1 MPIDITMSFIREK
14 KFGNRVYRYLVESYR
29 DKNGKIKQRT
39 IKYLG
44 RVIKTKEGEKLVK
57 ARSLIDQL
65 DVMRVSSFGPPAVLC
80 DLADGLGVIETIDDT
95 VPSTTGLS
103 PGSLLLLMAI
113 NHLVGR
119 KSVSKIPIWYRR
131 TCLPRLFDIPPE
143 EITKDR
149 LLDAMDALCY
159 RDESGALLNY
169 APVLYRKFWES
180 HTEDHPED
188 STLFY
193 DLTEVVVHGITCV
206 LAKPGY
212 NSKNIRKR
220 QVKVAMVV
228 AKGSKFPVLMKELR
242 GNVADPATLD
252 EIVTELKEMGVK
264 KCTLV
269 LDRSFS
275 NGKTLK
281 TLENEGF
288 DAILGLSKRLKEVR
302 DVLISTSG
310 KELER
315 FDNLVERSK
324 EHAYVKGVRR
334 KFYRRVRN
342 FVVCLSPSKRDAER
356 SERLSAVKET
366 IKRLEKLKRKVE
378 VGNYRNFD
386 RLRKK
391 VNEEAEEVRKYIRV
405 WVKEIDGKP
414 EIGWRLNEALL
425 DEEFELD
432 GKFAILHPS
441 GMTAMEAFENYFQK
455 DEIEKVFRSMRGT
468 LELEPL
474 RHRLRPR
481 VASYLFT
488 GYLAY
493 MLLSIIAYRLRRS
506 GVRQSPD
513 EILEMLEEIEEV
525 TFRRGGK
532 EFSKITKLTKEQV
545 DMIKVLGVMEMF
557 RAL

>member
-14 KFGNRVYRYLVESYR
+14 RFGDRVYRYLVESYR
-29 DKNGKIKQRT
+29 DKRGKIKQRT

-44 RVIKTKEGEKLVK
+44 RVVKTKEGEKLIK
-57 ARSLIDQL
+57 PRSLIDQL

-80 DLADGLGVIETIDDT
+80 ALADGLGVVETIDDT
-95 VPSTTGLS
+95 VSKRGGTS
-103 PGSLLLLMAI
+103 AGSLLLLMAI

-119 KSVSKIPIWYRR
+119 KCVSKIPIWYRR

-143 EITKDR
+143 EITKER

-159 RDESGALLNY
+159 KDESGALMNY
-169 APVLYRKFWES
+169 APVLYRKFWKAHS
-180 HTEDHPED
+180 EDHPED

-193 DLTEVVVHGITCV
+193 DLTEVVVHGITCA

-212 NSKNIRKR
+212 NSKNARKR

-252 EIVTELKEMGVK
+252 QIITELKELGVK
-264 KCTLV
+264 RCILV

-275 NGKTLK
+275 NGKALE
-281 TLENEGF
+281 TLESGGF
-288 DAILGLSKRLKEVR
+288 EAILGLSKHLREVR
-302 DVLISTSG
+302 DILLSTPSR
-310 KELER
+310 ELER
-315 FDNLVERSK
+315 FENLVNRSK

-334 KFYRRVRN
+334 KLHGKMRN
-342 FVVCLSPSKRDAER
+342 FVVCLSPSRRDAER
-356 SERLSAVKET
+356 SERMSAMGEAVKH
-366 IKRLEKLKRKVE
+366 LEELKRKVE
-378 VGNYRNFD
+378 TGNYRNLE

-391 VNEEAEEVRKYIRV
+391 VSEEIGEVRKYIRA
-405 WVKEIDGKP
+405 WVKETDGKP
-414 EIGWRLNEALL
+414 EIGWTVNEALL

-432 GKFAILHPS
+432 GKFAILHPKET
-441 GMTAMEAFENYFQK
+441 TAIEAFESYFQK
-455 DEIEKVFRSMRGT
+455 DEIEKVFRSMKGT
-468 LELEPL
+468 IELEPL
-474 RHRLRPR
+474 RHRLRQR

-493 MLLSIIAYRLRRS
+493 MLLSILAYRLKRA
-506 GVRQSPD
+506 GVSQSP
-513 EILEMLEEIEEV
+513 EGALEMLEEIEEV

-532 EFSKITKLTKEQV
+532 EFSKITRLTKEQTDV
-545 DMIKVLGVMEMF
+545 IKALGVMEVF
-557 RAL
+557 QFL